1 LVSAV
6 PRNADFPFK
15 SATKMRS
22 QMVYEL
28 NEKSTI

>member
-1 LVSAV
+1 V
-6 PRNADFPFK
+6 PGTMIFHLNLRPNLGP
-15 SATKMRS
+15 